1 MPERLIVGNWMN
13 GIVANRLLTRMKKK
27 SVNR

>member
-1 MPERLIVGNWMN
+1 MPERENVGNWKN
-13 GIVANRLLTRMKKK
+13 GIVAKRLLTRMKKN